1 MMVVLHWVRQL
12 WQTPE
17 QVMEVRM
24 CLSIPGRITEIKQDR
39 SLIMGKVD
47 FGGITREVCLDYVP
61 EAQVGQYVLIH
72 VGFAISVL
80 DEEEAMVRLNTI
92 RELADFE
99 EELKSDTS
107 A

>member
-1 MMVVLHWVRQL
+1 
-12 WQTPE
+12 
-17 QVMEVRM
+17 M
-24 CLSIPGRITEIKQDR
+24 CLSIPGKITEITQDG
-39 SLIMGKVD
+39 SLLMGMVD

-80 DEEEAMVRLNTI
+80 DEEEAMERLNTI
-92 RELADFE
+92 REIADFE
-99 EELKSDTS
+99 EELKSDG